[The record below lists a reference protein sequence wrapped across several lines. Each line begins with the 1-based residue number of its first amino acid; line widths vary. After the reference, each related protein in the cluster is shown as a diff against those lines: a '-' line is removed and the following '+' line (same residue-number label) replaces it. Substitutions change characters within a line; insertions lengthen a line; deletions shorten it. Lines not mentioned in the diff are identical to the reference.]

1 MELTMTNN
9 FTNLSQNEIMEID
22 GGVNVIKGI
31 AGGILIAWSPIIGV
45 SAGIVGTP
53 VGGVVAGA
61 GTFGLGLTL
70 LGQATH

>member
-22 GGVNVIKGI
+22 GGVNVIKGV
-31 AGGILIAWSPIIGV
+31 AGGILIAWSPVIGV
-45 SAGIVGTP
+45 AAGVVGTP
-53 VGGVVAGA
+53 IAGAVAGS
-61 GTFGLGLTL
+61 GTLGLGLTL

>member
-22 GGVNVIKGI
+22 GGINVLKGI
-31 AGGILIAWSPIIGV
+31 AGGLLIAWSPIIGV
-45 SAGIVGTP
+45 AAGAVGTP

-61 GTFGLGLTL
+61 GTLGLGLTL